1 VNRAQAALGS
11 ATFFVLA
18 PGVVAGLVPWLIA
31 SHRLPELHSAGSWA
45 RVLLGLALVAAGVV
59 VLVTAFARFVLEGRG
74 TPAPIAPT
82 QQLVVGGT
90 YRYVR
95 NPMYVAVVAI
105 IVGQALAFWSF
116 GLVMYAFLVWLTVAA
131 FVRWYEEPVLHER
144 YGPSYDLYR
153 QSVRAWIPRLR
164 PWSGP

>member
-18 PGVVAGLVPWLIA
+18 PGVVAGLVPWLITGY
-31 SHRLPELHSAGSWA
+31 RLPEVNSVAGWA
-45 RVLLGLALVAAGVV
+45 RLLLGFALVAAGAG

-82 QQLVVGGT
+82 EHLVVGGT

-95 NPMYVAVVAI
+95 NPMYVAVIAVI
-105 IVGQALAFWSF
+105 LGQALAFWSL
-116 GLVMYAFLVWLTVAA
+116 GLVAYASLVWLTVAA
-131 FVRWYEEPVLHER
+131 FVRWYEEPVLEAR
-144 YGPSYDLYR
+144 YGASYEVYR
-153 QSVRAWIPRLR
+153 TSVRAWIPRLR
-164 PWSGP
+164 PWRGT